1 MTCPTVMTVHSI
13 SLRQHGYTPA
23 LIITRVRIPLH
34 CYIKFPV
41 QCPLPSQQISDGKID
56 FTTAQGS
63 SHVALWLPKHIS
75 ELLCAKGLS
84 LLIYISFVMG
94 DTSNSSLLFAMART
108 RVTLTRLWL
117 LHCTIITWVLIFL
130 VVCNSWLSGHNTIR
144 PTCGNV

>member
-1 MTCPTVMTVHSI
+1 MSAHDVSYGHDSIFNKLTAAWLHS
-13 SLRQHGYTPA
+13 SAHNNTS
-23 LIITRVRIPLH
+23 PLH

-63 SHVALWLPKHIS
+63 SHVGLWLPKHIS

-94 DTSNSSLLFAMART
+94 DTSNS
-108 RVTLTRLWL
+108 
-117 LHCTIITWVLIFL
+117 
-130 VVCNSWLSGHNTIR
+130 
-144 PTCGNV
+144 